1 MYTLSLAY
9 FNKLQ
14 QKLPATVKLSVSLAV
29 VLRHVTVVSSLMIV
43 LDAVTCR
50 VEVMLALVKVPLVL
64 TLMREAING
73 SRSKLRGRLLDAKKE
88 AVRVMSGLRHSK
100 ENDPNTRQV
109 KVTSSP
115 GHVNLPC
122 LLEVSSTLSAMR
134 ER

>member
-9 FNKLQ
+9 LNIQ
-14 QKLPATVKLSVSLAV
+14 QKLPATVKLSVSLAA
-29 VLRHVTVVSSLMIV
+29 VLRHITAVSSLMIV

-64 TLMREAING
+64 TLMREAVNG
-73 SRSKLRGRLLDAKKE
+73 PRSKLRGMLLDAKKE
-88 AVRVMSGLRHSK
+88 AVRVISGLRHSR

-109 KVTSSP
+109 KVTWSP